1 MKSKSLQDILIVDD
15 VEENRRM
22 LANILKTNTDYQILT
37 ASSGQ
42 AILNIVA
49 EDPPDLILLDIM
61 MPQMDGF
68 EVAARIRQ
76 MKPNRDLPIIFIT
89 ARTDQKSKLKAFE
102 HGGVDYITKPFN
114 KDELLARVDA
124 HLHLKSL
131 QDELQE
137 KNQLL
142 ADSES
147 HLSELVRKKT
157 AKIENL
163 TIGLVT
169 VLESANLANDD
180 DTGFHIKRV
189 SEFSVLL
196 ANAYGCDQDFV
207 KRIRLYASLH
217 DVGKVGIADAIL
229 KKPGLYSSAEFEE
242 MKKHVLIGA
251 TMLENSEI
259 DSMAQNIALYHH
271 EKWDGTGYMSGLAG
285 DNIPL
290 EARLVALADAYD
302 ALTSRRVYKKA
313 FSLEETEQILVRER
327 GSHFDPRIVDLYF
340 EQRKNMLEIKYEFRQ
355 DKESAEEY

>member
-1 MKSKSLQDILIVDD
+1 MKGKLSQEILIVDD
-15 VEENRRM
+15 IEENRRM
-22 LANILKTNTDYQILT
+22 LANILKTHTDYQIMT
-37 ASSGQ
+37 AASGR

-49 EDPPDLILLDIM
+49 EEPPDLILLDIM

-68 EVAARIRQ
+68 EVASRLRQ
-76 MKPNRDLPIIFIT
+76 IEQTREVPIIFIT
-89 ARTDQKSKLKAFE
+89 SKIDQESKLKAFE

-114 KDELLARVDA
+114 KDELLARVEA

-131 QDELQE
+131 QDELHE

-142 ADSES
+142 ADREV

-163 TIGLVT
+163 TISLVT

-180 DTGFHIKRV
+180 DTGNHIKRV
-189 SEFSVLL
+189 SEFSALL
-196 ANAYGCDQDFV
+196 AKAYGCSQEFV

-217 DVGKVGIADAIL
+217 DVGKVGISDAIL
-229 KKPGLYSSAEFEE
+229 KKPGKYTPEEFEE

-259 DSMAQNIALYHH
+259 DSMAKNIALYHH
-271 EKWDGTGYMSGLAG
+271 EKWDGSGYMSGLAG
-285 DNIPL
+285 ENIPL
-290 EARLVALADAYD
+290 EARIVALADAYD

-313 FSLEETEQILVRER
+313 FSLAETESILVKER
-327 GSHFDPRIVDLYF
+327 GSHFDPRVVDLYF
-340 EQRKNMLEIKYEFRQ
+340 EQRKKMLEIKHKFRQ
-355 DKESAEEY
+355 EEKPGVI